1 MKKSY
6 ITPQMESLAA
16 EMESMIAKS
25 LQVDNTAQDRISGD
39 VKGDWGDIWSDSD
52 ASFEE

>member
-6 ITPQMESLAA
+6 ITPQMEILAA
-16 EMESMIAKS
+16 ELETLMAKS
-25 LQVDNTAQDRISGD
+25 LQIDNEAQKDISGD

>member
-1 MKKSY
+1 
-6 ITPQMESLAA
+6 MESLAA

-25 LQVDNTAQDRISGD
+25 LEIENSAKNGIQGD